1 MSMKHIAGLSVIVL
15 LAILHC
21 VAGLSLE
28 PRLPGGRCKCF
39 KQTYQFI
46 KPNKLTRVEF
56 FPPGRSC
63 PQLECL
69 VTLKNGDIVCVN
81 PKAGWLQRLI
91 AYLKEK
97 NGGKRGVSVA
107 NSTSI

>member
-1 MSMKHIAGLSVIVL
+1 MSMKHIAVLSVIVL

-21 VAGLSLE
+21 IAGSLE

-39 KQTYQFI
+39 KQTNQFI

-69 VTLKNGDIVCVN
+69 VTLKNGEIVCVN
-81 PKAGWLQRLI
+81 PQAVWLQRLI

-97 NGGKRGVSVA
+97 SSA
-107 NSTSI
+107 ADSTPI